1 MNRAIEFVARHTV
14 TTMQPIPDG
23 YKFKPAGRAQWI
35 QRLAWRFLQWRGA
48 LAQAYEPKCEIFR
61 HAIEADT
68 FIERILKQR
77 HELLRGFNRD
87 GQTLLIG
94 SEDYAELMRAPD
106 MRDHMF
112 TFDTRVGMDRQ
123 IVGLTVRVIPW
134 MRGMV
139 VMP

>member
-1 MNRAIEFVARHTV
+1 MNRTVEFVVRSTV
-14 TTMQPIPDG
+14 NTMQPMPDG
-23 YKFKPAGRAQWI
+23 YKFKPAGRAQWL

-48 LAQAYEPKCEIFR
+48 LVQAYEPKCEVVR
-61 HAIEADT
+61 HTIEADT

-77 HELLRGFNRD
+77 HELKRGFNRD

-94 SEDYAELMRAPD
+94 SEDYAEMMRAPE
-106 MRDHMF
+106 MLNHAL
-112 TFDTRVGMDRQ
+112 TFDARVGMDRQ
-123 IVGLTVRVIPW
+123 IVGLTVKVIPW